1 MSKHEHHHHRSG
13 GQGKRLLA
21 VTLLNL
27 SITVV
32 QTVGGIIS
40 GSLSLLSDALHGLG
54 DACALFI
61 AYIADKISRREAS
74 LSKTFGYKRVEIL
87 AALFNAVTLIAICI
101 FLFVEAYE
109 RLLNP
114 SPVKGVI
121 MLAVASFGLLAN
133 LVSVLILEKDKNHNL
148 NVKAAYFHL
157 LGDTLSSVAVIAG
170 GVAIVLWNIT
180 WIDPLITVAVGI
192 YIIYSSWDVLRQT
205 VGILMQQTPQGI
217 DIEQIKIETENLP
230 EVKNLHHVHVWQLND
245 RQIHFEGHIT
255 LSSNLTMDSVM
266 LCKAEIEKILQKH
279 GIEHTV
285 LQFEYGDYDNR
296 NLIECGK
303 CE

>member
-1 MSKHEHHHHRSG
+1 MSRHEHHHHSG

-21 VTLLNL
+21 TTLLNL

-32 QTVGGIIS
+32 QVVGGIIS

-54 DACALFI
+54 DALALFI
-61 AYIADKISRREAS
+61 AYIANKISRREAN
-74 LSKTFGYKRVEIL
+74 LNQTFGYKRVEIL

-114 SPVKGVI
+114 SPIKGGI

-133 LVSVLILEKDKNHNL
+133 LVSVLILERDKNHNL

-180 WIDPLITVAVGI
+180 WIDPLITIAVGI

-217 DIEQIKIETENLP
+217 DIEQIKREAENLP
-230 EVKNLHHVHVWQLND
+230 EVENLHHVHVWQLND
-245 RQIHFEGHIT
+245 QQIHFEGHIT

-266 LCKAEIEKILQKH
+266 LYKKKVEEILQKH

-285 LQFEYGDYDNR
+285 LQFEYGGYDNR
-296 NLIECGK
+296 NLIECGACK
-303 CE
+303 